1 MKDAFL
7 IVFEIRPSLHFF
19 FLCPF
24 FSYVKRKSTFLWA
37 TFFLLFC
44 FCPSIQKTLHV
55 FQHQL
60 AQLKF
65 GCLISFCARS
75 CFFFFLV
82 SEPGRSEPG
91 ALLLFY
97 LVSEWAWLVW
107 ARYFLFF
114 VLGVWARY
122 KRPSVDGVSAL
133 IRQLSAE
140 TMIREFWRFRA
151 GTCFVS

>member
-1 MKDAFL
+1 MRDFYSFL
-7 IVFEIRPSLHFF
+7 ILSFFVKDVFLIFFEIRPSLHFF

-65 GCLISFCARS
+65 GCLISFWARS
-75 CFFFFLV
+75 CFFFSWYQSQVGVSQVLSFYFTWYL
-82 SEPGRSEPG
+82 SEPGWCWPG
-91 ALLLFY
+91 TFFLWS
-97 LVSEWAWLVW
+97 LVSGLGTKDP
-107 ARYFLFF
+107 
-114 VLGVWARY
+114 VLMVF
-122 KRPSVDGVSAL
+122 
-133 IRQLSAE
+133 QH
-140 TMIREFWRFRA
+140 
-151 GTCFVS
+151 